1 MISCVSRTRLVYVYS
16 VSVRAEYARLLP
28 EDLVADLAVSRS
40 LHVVYVR
47 HLSARSRF
55 RSASASLA
63 SYSFLFGH
71 NRDTS
76 FTRWNNLPTV
86 PYSKKHF
93 YFRHS
98 RVYRTFES
106 LATFSNF
113 YTKFRFNFAICNL
126 KLIISTKIRKI

>member
-1 MISCVSRTRLVYVYS
+1 MFVIRLKVWSVAFRVHDSCTCTALYS

-98 RVYRTFES
+98 RI
-106 LATFSNF
+106 SNF
-113 YTKFRFNFAICNL
+113 WNSLYLFKLLYKISFQFCNL
-126 KLIISTKIRKI
+126 